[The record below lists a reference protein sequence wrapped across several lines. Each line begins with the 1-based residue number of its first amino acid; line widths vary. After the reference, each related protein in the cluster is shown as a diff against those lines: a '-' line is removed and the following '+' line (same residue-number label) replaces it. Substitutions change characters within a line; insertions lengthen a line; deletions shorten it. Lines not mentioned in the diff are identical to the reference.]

1 MAYSNNK
8 AGATSVKSWTPL
20 GEKNYVFPVESGSSS
35 PNSNDESSFTNFK
48 TQVENFFPNLSGVT
62 AQARYDGKNLQGMHV
77 NITVQFY
84 SQTEIIS
91 FTQYLQ
97 TAAQKYLPSGVPI
110 DITVSSTDG
119 TQSFLARAS
128 GAKKFTSHIFN
139 SY

>member
-1 MAYSNNK
+1 
-8 AGATSVKSWTPL
+8 
-20 GEKNYVFPVESGSSS
+20 
-35 PNSNDESSFTNFK
+35 
-48 TQVENFFPNLSGVT
+48 
-62 AQARYDGKNLQGMHV
+62 MHV
-77 NITVQFY
+77 NIQTQFY

-119 TQSFLARAS
+119 VQSFLNRPTGS
-128 GAKKFTSHIFN
+128 KKFTSHVFN